1 VAKITNDEELR
12 KYALKSL
19 KKKED
24 FRQYMIVYLLVV
36 AITVGVWYFVTP
48 TGFFWPGWVIFGMGI
63 GALFAGLDAWGK
75 LGGKP
80 ITASEIDAEV
90 ERLKTK
96 G

>member
-1 VAKITNDEELR
+1 MAKITNDEEPR

-24 FRQYMIVYLLVV
+24 FRQYMIVYAAVT
-36 AITVGVWYFVTP
+36 AITVVVWYLATP
-48 TGFFWPGWVIFGMGI
+48 DEFFWPGWVIFGMGI
-63 GALFAGLDAWGK
+63 GAFFAGLDAWGK

-80 ITASEIDAEV
+80 ITAADIDAEV

-96 G
+96 R

>member
-1 VAKITNDEELR
+1 MAKTTNDDELR

-24 FRQYMIVYLLVV
+24 FRQYMIIYAMVS

-48 TGFFWPGWVIFGMGI
+48 TGYFWPGWVIFGMGI
-63 GALFAGLDAWGK
+63 GALLAGLDAMGK

-80 ITASEIDAEV
+80 ITASDIDAEV

-96 G
+96 R

>member
-1 VAKITNDEELR
+1 MAKTTNDDELR

-19 KKKED
+19 KKKDD
-24 FRQYMIVYLLVV
+24 FRQYMIIYAMVS

-48 TGFFWPGWVIFGMGI
+48 TGYFWPGWVIFGMGI
-63 GALFAGLDAWGK
+63 GALLAGLDAMGK

-80 ITASEIDAEV
+80 ITASDIDAEV

>member
-1 VAKITNDEELR
+1 MAKITKDEELR

-24 FRQYMIVYLLVV
+24 FRQYMIIYAMVS

-48 TGFFWPGWVIFGMGI
+48 TGYFWPGWVIFGMGI
-63 GALFAGLDAWGK
+63 GALLAGLDAMGK
-75 LGGKP
+75 LSGKP
-80 ITASEIDAEV
+80 ITASDIDAEV

>member
-1 VAKITNDEELR
+1 MAKTTNDDELR

-19 KKKED
+19 KKKDD
-24 FRQYMIVYLLVV
+24 FRQYMIIYAIVS

-48 TGFFWPGWVIFGMGI
+48 TGYFWPGWVIFGMGI
-63 GALFAGLDAWGK
+63 GALLAGLDAMGK

-80 ITASEIDAEV
+80 ITASDIDAEV

>member
-1 VAKITNDEELR
+1 
-12 KYALKSL
+12 
-19 KKKED
+19 
-24 FRQYMIVYLLVV
+24 
-36 AITVGVWYFVTP
+36 
-48 TGFFWPGWVIFGMGI
+48 
-63 GALFAGLDAWGK
+63 LFAGLDAWGK

>member
-1 VAKITNDEELR
+1 MPNTTPDEEMR

-24 FRQYMIVYLLVV
+24 FRQYMIVYAIVT

-48 TGFFWPGWVIFGMGI
+48 TAGFWPGWVIFGMGI
-63 GALFAGLDAWGK
+63 AAVLTGLDAAGK

-80 ITASEIDAEV
+80 ITSADIDAEV

-96 G
+96 S

>member
-1 VAKITNDEELR
+1 MAKTTNDDELR

-24 FRQYMIVYLLVV
+24 FRQYMIIYAMVS

-48 TGFFWPGWVIFGMGI
+48 TGYFWPGWVIFGMGI
-63 GALFAGLDAWGK
+63 GALLAGLDAMGK

-80 ITASEIDAEV
+80 ITASDIDAEV